1 MAKDSMATPEKEPV
15 ADAAMDAKMRQIWA
29 RIQKPWVRQIIR
41 EMLPPTPVSSMGCTF
56 IVHPQDNFTEFKLW
70 ETGLPPEH
78 QATQYVAETLE
89 GTDPV
94 IVDVGANAGAFFLP
108 VHMAGGAGTR
118 SIVFEP
124 NPVMQQRLLTNV
136 AQNGLQ
142 EQVTL
147 FTCAVGDAAS
157 RSVLHF
163 PRNGNLGQGRIEVAY
178 PHKRANEG
186 VEVAVRPLRECL
198 AEAGVTRI
206 DFLKVDV
213 EGLEDRVIVPLLQG
227 DPELLPRLIYFEI
240 AHDGV
245 WNLPLME
252 ELSNA
257 GYERVEDFDN
267 NALFHLAGAE

>member
-1 MAKDSMATPEKEPV
+1 MAKDSMASPEKEPV

-41 EMLPPTPVSSMGCTF
+41 EMLPPTPVSSMGCNF
-56 IVHPQDNFTEFKLW
+56 IVHPQDNYTEFKLW

-78 QATQYVAETLE
+78 RATQYVAETVQ

-147 FTCAVGDAAS
+147 FTCAVGDPAG

-178 PHKRANEG
+178 PHKRASEG
-186 VEVAVRPLRECL
+186 VEVAIRPLRDCL
-198 AEAGVTRI
+198 AEAGVTRV

-213 EGLEDRVIVPLLQG
+213 EGLEDRVIVPLLRG
-227 DPELLPRLIYFEI
+227 EPGLLPRLIYLEI
-240 AHDGV
+240 EHEAV
-245 WNLPLME
+245 WKRPLME
-252 ELSNA
+252 ELSKA
-257 GYERVEDFDN
+257 GYERVEDFDG
-267 NALFHLAGAE
+267 NALFHLAAAE